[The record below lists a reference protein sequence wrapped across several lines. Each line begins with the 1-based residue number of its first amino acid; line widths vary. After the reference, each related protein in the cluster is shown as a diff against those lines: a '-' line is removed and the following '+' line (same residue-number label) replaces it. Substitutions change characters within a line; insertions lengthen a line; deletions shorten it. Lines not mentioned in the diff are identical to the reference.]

1 MTCAELLE
9 KVRADGGIG
18 TQEDLSGILGPI
30 EHFVISDRFGREPLG
45 GVLVPLEDGIVDIP
59 WDELLPGAGY
69 EQLLP
74 DHARAYV
81 DPQDLD
87 LQDLGGSVSEQIR
100 WLQKLESRIQDFQAT
115 ERSEKEVRRS

>member
-59 WDELLPGAGY
+59 WDDLDTRAGY

-74 DHARAYV
+74 DHARAYM

-87 LQDLGGSVSEQIR
+87 FQDLAAVVSEQIR
-100 WLQKLESRIQDFQAT
+100 WLQKLESWLQEFQARGT
-115 ERSEKEVRRS
+115 TGKDEG